1 MINIDMKKENED
13 NKIIYIGI
21 GVFLWLTIGGFSVLF
36 ENIFKD
42 ILLNINIQPRIIL
55 WAKLAVQLITYI
67 LGFIIGIKIVKS
79 SKKTN
84 LRIFLNLI
92 ILFTLGQILQFIQP
106 YGIVFYVMDNYL
118 NNLAELSEFTD
129 TNLIENLI
137 VNFIKFLGYF
147 IVALIIYK
155 NK

>member
-1 MINIDMKKENED
+1 MKKEQED

-55 WAKLAVQLITYI
+55 WTKLAVQLITYI

-84 LRIFLNLI
+84 LRIFWNLI
-92 ILFTLGQILQFIQP
+92 ILFTLGQFLQFIQP

-129 TNLIENLI
+129 SNLIENLI

>member
-1 MINIDMKKENED
+1 M
-13 NKIIYIGI
+13 
-21 GVFLWLTIGGFSVLF
+21 
-36 ENIFKD
+36 
-42 ILLNINIQPRIIL
+42 
-55 WAKLAVQLITYI
+55 AVQLITYI

-84 LRIFLNLI
+84 LRIFWNLI
-92 ILFTLGQILQFIQP
+92 ILFTLGQFLQFIQP

-129 TNLIENLI
+129 SNLIENLI

>member
-1 MINIDMKKENED
+1 MKKENED

-55 WAKLAVQLITYI
+55 WTKLAVQLITYI
-67 LGFIIGIKIVKS
+67 LGFIIGIKIVIS

-84 LRIFLNLI
+84 LRIFWNLI
-92 ILFTLGQILQFIQP
+92 ILFTLGQFLQFIQP

-129 TNLIENLI
+129 SNLIENLI

>member
-1 MINIDMKKENED
+1 MKKENED

-55 WAKLAVQLITYI
+55 WTKLAVQLITYI

-84 LRIFLNLI
+84 LRIFWNLI
-92 ILFTLGQILQFIQP
+92 ILFTLGQFLQFIQP

-129 TNLIENLI
+129 SNLIENLI

>member
-55 WAKLAVQLITYI
+55 WTKLAVQLITYI

-84 LRIFLNLI
+84 LRIFWNLI

-129 TNLIENLI
+129 SNLIENLI

>member
-1 MINIDMKKENED
+1 MKKENED
-13 NKIIYIGI
+13 NKIIYIGS

-55 WAKLAVQLITYI
+55 WTKLAVQLITYI

-84 LRIFLNLI
+84 LRIFWNLI
-92 ILFTLGQILQFIQP
+92 ILFTLGQFLQFIQP

-129 TNLIENLI
+129 SNLIENLI